1 MGRHPVVLV
10 TGAGGQVGRALR
22 PHLPNAR
29 FLTHAELDVT
39 NASSVRAAVEGTDA
53 VVHLAAMTQVDDCEV
68 EAERAWAVN
77 AEGTR
82 HVAEAVEERHGR
94 VIYLSTDY
102 VFDGTKQ
109 GAYLEDDPPNPIN
122 IYGRTKLEGERHVRA
137 VPGAAIV
144 RTSWVIGA
152 GRNFVRTIVSAAR
165 GGKALR
171 VVDDQWGR
179 PSFADDLARAI
190 VHVLDHGI
198 TGVVNVAGDEAPCTW
213 ADLAE
218 LAVRGVGLD
227 TAIER
232 VDTETYERA
241 AGRVVAPRPT
251 NSVLALEKARRLG
264 VPLVSWRPSLESYV
278 EEL

>member
-1 MGRHPVVLV
+1 VGRHPVVLV

-22 PHLPNAR
+22 PHLADAR

-53 VVHLAAMTQVDDCEV
+53 VVHLGAMTQVDACEV
-68 EAERAWAVN
+68 DSVSAWAVN

-82 HVAEAVEERHGR
+82 HVAEAAGERHGR

-102 VFDGTKQ
+102 VFDGTKH
-109 GAYLEDDPPNPIN
+109 GEYLEDDPPNPIN
-122 IYGRTKLEGERHVRA
+122 IYGRTKLEGERHARA

-144 RTSWVIGA
+144 RTSWVIGE

-165 GGKALR
+165 EGKALR
-171 VVDDQWGR
+171 VVDDQFGR
-179 PSFADDLARAI
+179 PSFADDLAHAI
-190 VHVLDHGI
+190 VHVLDNGI
-198 TGVVNVAGDEAPCTW
+198 AGVVNVAGDEEPCTW

-218 LAVRGVGLD
+218 LALRGVGLG
-227 TAIER
+227 TAVER
-232 VDTETYERA
+232 VDTETYERG

-264 VPLVSWRPSLESYV
+264 VPLGSWRTSLESYV